1 MGRRQ
6 VEEEI
11 WVGMEWRKKGK
22 KYEREKSIDGLGW
35 RGGSMQGVGQSW
47 AGEMG
52 LSTARQ
58 MRLVRW
64 RKREKSEGR
73 VGEVNSVRR
82 EEQQEEMR
90 KEEKRK
96 QKKKR
101 KEIIQII

>member
-1 MGRRQ
+1 MG
-6 VEEEI
+6 
-11 WVGMEWRKKGK
+11 WHGMEEGQ

-64 RKREKSEGR
+64 RK
-73 VGEVNSVRR
+73 
-82 EEQQEEMR
+82 
-90 KEEKRK
+90 
-96 QKKKR
+96 
-101 KEIIQII
+101 